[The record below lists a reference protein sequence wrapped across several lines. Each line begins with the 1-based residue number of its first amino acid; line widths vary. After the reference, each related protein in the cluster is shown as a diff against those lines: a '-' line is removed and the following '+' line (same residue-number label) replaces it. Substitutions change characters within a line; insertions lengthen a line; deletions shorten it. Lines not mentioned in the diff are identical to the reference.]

1 MVSYKP
7 VVEPRSLG
15 IDLGLWSMT
24 GVVCDEARVQ
34 MTDRLLGLLF
44 LLVVVVAVVLVEE
57 GVRGGGFRNGQRSSI
72 WPGGMERI
80 WKGWN
85 V

>member
-1 MVSYKP
+1 MMVSYKP

-15 IDLGLWSMT
+15 TDLGLWSKM
-24 GVVCDEARVQ
+24 GVVFEEARAQ

-44 LLVVVVAVVLVEE
+44 LLLAVVVVVVVED

-72 WPGGMERI
+72 
-80 WKGWN
+80 
-85 V
+85 

>member
-1 MVSYKP
+1 MMVSYKP

-44 LLVVVVAVVLVEE
+44 LLVVGVVVVVGD

-72 WPGGMERI
+72 WPGGMDKIR
-80 WKGWN
+80 KGRN
-85 V
+85 M

>member
-7 VVEPRSLG
+7 VVDPRSLG
-15 IDLGLWSMT
+15 TDLGLWSKT